1 MSDAATPAGS
11 GAQPLAADDPVVA
24 GIAAQGARLAAQL
37 QALAGAAAPA
47 ADPAALAA
55 VAGAAAALRAALA
68 DLPGP
73 VAAWLAS
80 AELGFMPGETLTQ
93 FLPRHRDEWQREL
106 RNLAAGAT
114 AVAGWTDPA
123 AGAARYREFLVRGYL
138 RGFAHLWRT
147 HRKSEPPLAADSPFV
162 VLVAAQL
169 EAAGI
174 AGDPVLLLGGALA
187 SDWRTV

>member
-1 MSDAATPAGS
+1 
-11 GAQPLAADDPVVA
+11 
-24 GIAAQGARLAAQL
+24 
-37 QALAGAAAPA
+37 
-47 ADPAALAA
+47 
-55 VAGAAAALRAALA
+55 
-68 DLPGP
+68 
-73 VAAWLAS
+73 
-80 AELGFMPGETLTQ
+80 MPGETLTQ

-106 RNLAAGAT
+106 RNLAAGAR
-114 AVAGWTDPA
+114 
-123 AGAARYREFLVRGYL
+123 RYREFLVRGYL

-174 AGDPVLLLGGALA
+174 AGDPVLLLGRALA